1 MTLYE
6 ILEVSEK
13 ASNEVIEKAYKTLAK
28 KYHPDLQ
35 QTPEEKRNAEKKMQ
49 KINEAYE
56 TLKDENKR
64 IEYDKELQAEKDKQT
79 EYYQYNNMQKNI
91 NTQPKNNTE
100 FNQQAQYI
108 QNDNYR
114 SATDWQ
120 QILANL
126 SPKER
131 DRLMKRIQR
140 DAREEYTRVAEDYY
154 RQKGYIVKHKT
165 TPREYLAGFITIVII
180 IALLGLLWL
189 IPPTRRWMIS
199 VYNGNIAVK
208 IVVDLIINFIKALFG
223 KI

>member
-35 QTPEEKRNAEKKMQ
+35 QTPEDKRNAEKKMQ

-64 IEYDKELQAEKDKQT
+64 IEYDKELQSERDKQT

-91 NTQPKNNTE
+91 NTQPKYDE
-100 FNQQAQYI
+100 EVNQQNQYT
-108 QNDNYR
+108 QSDNYR
-114 SATDWQ
+114 SATEWQ

-131 DRLMKRIQR
+131 DKLMKKIQR
-140 DAREEYTRVAEDYY
+140 DAREEYTRVAENYY

-165 TPREYLAGFITIVII
+165 TPREYLARFISIVII
-180 IALLGLLWL
+180 IVIIGLMWI
-189 IPPTRRWMIS
+189 IPPTRRWMIGF
-199 VYNGNIAVK
+199 YNENIVVK
-208 IVVDLIINFIKALFG
+208 IIVDLIVNFVKALFG